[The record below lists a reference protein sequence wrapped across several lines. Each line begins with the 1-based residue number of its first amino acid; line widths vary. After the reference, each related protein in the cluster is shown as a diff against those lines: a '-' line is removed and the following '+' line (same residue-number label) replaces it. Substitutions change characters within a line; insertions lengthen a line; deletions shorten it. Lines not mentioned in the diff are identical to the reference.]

1 MNLSALILKLAGWK
15 IEAKAPEFDKCIIC
29 VAPHTSNWDFIIGKL
44 AYSALGRKAGF
55 LMKSD
60 WFFFPLGAIFRAI
73 GGIPVVRGK
82 KGGESMVQSIV
93 DKFNSADK
101 LVIAITPEG
110 TRSRTAKWRTGFLY
124 ISLQAKVPCV
134 LAAIDYKRKL
144 IVINDVFHPSGD
156 IEADMRAIKDYYKP
170 FEGKNPEKF
179 TTEDE

>member
-15 IEAKAPEFDKCIIC
+15 LEVKAPDFDKCIIC

-44 AYSALGRKAGF
+44 AYSAIGRKAGF
-55 LMKSD
+55 LMKSE
-60 WFFFPLGAIFRAI
+60 WFFFPLGLFFRAI
-73 GGIPVVRGK
+73 GGIPVVRDR
-82 KGGESMVQSIV
+82 KGGQSMVAAIV
-93 DKFNSADK
+93 DKFNASERLA
-101 LVIAITPEG
+101 IAITPEG

-124 ISLQAKVPCV
+124 ISLQAHVPCV

-144 IVINDVFHPSGD
+144 VVLDRVFRPSGD
-156 IEADMRAIKDYYKP
+156 VEADMRAIKDYYKP